1 MVYSKKGIEIFS
13 FPQGHVPRTENGK
26 GRQETGER
34 ENGER
39 KENRS
44 ELWSALTVLMQKSE
58 AFYEYI
64 NFLRNLTK

>member
-1 MVYSKKGIEIFS
+1 M
-13 FPQGHVPRTENGK
+13 QGKNEGKWRTEK
-26 GRQETGER
+26 GDRRKGEKETRRR
-34 ENGER
+34 ENG
-39 KENRS
+39 S